1 MSKFWQKKYTSKYT
15 GAEIDAA
22 IGKAAFEISFKQSG
36 DTKTCDKTYAEIKA
50 AIEAGKT
57 LVIHAEVPYLTTT
70 QAMTTGEYYTVSEG
84 LAAGFDSIFHVLRGT
99 SYIIYR
105 CGVSAGGTVTMEA
118 KTITIS

>member
-1 MSKFWQKKYTSKYT
+1 MFWKKTYISKHT
-15 GAEIDAA
+15 GREIDAA
-22 IGKAAFEISFKQSG
+22 VGKAAFEISFKQDG
-36 DTKTCDKTYAEIKA
+36 DTKTCDKTYAEITA
-50 AIEAGKT
+50 AIESCKT
-57 LVIHAEVPYLTTT
+57 LVIHAEVSYLTTT

-105 CGVSAGGTVTMEA
+105 CGVSATGTVTIEA